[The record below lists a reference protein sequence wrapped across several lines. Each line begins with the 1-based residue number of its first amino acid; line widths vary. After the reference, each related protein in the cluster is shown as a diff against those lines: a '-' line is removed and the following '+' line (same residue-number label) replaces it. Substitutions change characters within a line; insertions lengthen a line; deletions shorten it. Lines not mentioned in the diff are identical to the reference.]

1 MITIFSI
8 ILLKKVIV
16 ISFAFHGWDKAAGSE
31 ATVGGKIL
39 FDWHVL
45 IIIHQEWKSGWMLKI
60 RNGKRSHEGKLLT
73 GLLASPGLLSLI
85 SYTTHQ
91 CLLRDGTYPSRWGTL
106 TSINNQENGPQ
117 AWLQAILMEALSQL
131 RTLLQMT
138 IRCITLTEINNDNK
152 KPSPQNKQT
161 KKPIYK

>member
-1 MITIFSI
+1 MERGVTKENF
-8 ILLKKVIV
+8 
-16 ISFAFHGWDKAAGSE
+16 
-31 ATVGGKIL
+31 
-39 FDWHVL
+39 
-45 IIIHQEWKSGWMLKI
+45 
-60 RNGKRSHEGKLLT
+60 T

-161 KKPIYK
+161 KNLSTNSHFGKILYQLNSELPLNHSRVM